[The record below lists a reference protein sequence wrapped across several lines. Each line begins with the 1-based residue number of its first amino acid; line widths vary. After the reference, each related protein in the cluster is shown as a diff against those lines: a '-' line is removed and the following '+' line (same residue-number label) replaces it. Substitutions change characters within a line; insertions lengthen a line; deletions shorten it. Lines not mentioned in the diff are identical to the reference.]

1 MLYPSLELREE
12 TPMRISASVF
22 AALAAILSVCPALAG
37 EKTVTLNV
45 GNVYCASCVP
55 VVKESLA
62 RVEGVTQVEVSR
74 KTNTATATFE
84 DTKTSVAAL
93 VETTTNAGY
102 PSRLAK

>member
-1 MLYPSLELREE
+1 
-12 TPMRISASVF
+12 MRISASAF
-22 AALAAILSVCPALAG
+22 AVLVAILSVCPALAG

-45 GNVYCASCVP
+45 DNMYCASCVP

-62 RVEGVTQVEVSR
+62 RVEGVTQVEVLR
-74 KTNTATATFE
+74 EANIATVTFE

-93 VETTTNAGY
+93 VEATTNAGY

>member
-1 MLYPSLELREE
+1 
-12 TPMRISASVF
+12 
-22 AALAAILSVCPALAG
+22 VCPAFAG

-45 GNVYCASCVP
+45 DNMYCASCVP

-74 KTNTATATFE
+74 EANTATVTFE
-84 DTKTSVAAL
+84 DTKTSVVAL
-93 VETTTNAGY
+93 IEATTNAGY